1 MPSVI
6 DITNQF
12 PATRERTVLLE
23 LLRVVRSL
31 QDEGIEV
38 VICGGWVPFL
48 KQLARESETA
58 HSMSLD
64 IDLLFRQASRERDVV
79 NRIRMLLVGDME
91 FERSRTYTF
100 RYEKSVEGNIVQ
112 LDLLADFPRTD
123 NDEAVRRIQGIDSS
137 LDLCLVNGA
146 EDLAGHVETIRISW
160 LVGDKTEVCDIT
172 IPDPVGFLMLK
183 AEVCRYR
190 ETTKDPYDIYYYCR
204 FSEESGLIRQKLEAA
219 IGEPAVRRTVDA
231 LQRMFQY
238 EDSKWVDLALDHMS
252 ISGEE
257 RDREARFIVR
267 SVARAVG
274 EKEDELRQGQ

>member
-1 MPSVI
+1 VAGAI

-12 PATRERTVLLE
+12 PPTRERTVLVE
-23 LLRVVRSL
+23 LLRVVRNL
-31 QDEGIEV
+31 QAEGIDV

-64 IDLLFRQASRERDVV
+64 IDLLFRQAARERAAID
-79 NRIRMLLVGDME
+79 RIRTLLVAGME
-91 FERSRTYTF
+91 FERSRTHAF
-100 RYEKSVEGNIVQ
+100 RYEKKVEGNIVQ

-123 NDEAVRRIQGIDSS
+123 NDESVRRIQGIDSS
-137 LDLCLVNGA
+137 LDLCLVDGA
-146 EDLAGHVETIRISW
+146 EDVAGHVETIRISW
-160 LVGDKTEVCDIT
+160 LDGDKAEVCEIT

-204 FSEESGLIRQKLEAA
+204 FSEEPDSIRKTLEAA
-219 IGEPAVRRTVDA
+219 IEEPAVQRTVDA

-238 EDSKWVDLALDHMS
+238 EDSKWVDLALDHMN

-267 SVARAVG
+267 SMAKIIPAA
-274 EKEDELRQGQ
+274 

>member
-1 MPSVI
+1 MPTAI

-12 PATRERTVLLE
+12 PATRERAVLLE
-23 LLRVVRSL
+23 LFRVARNL
-31 QDEGIEV
+31 QTAGIET

-64 IDLLFRQASRERDVV
+64 IDLLFRRAAREREAID
-79 NRIRMLLVGDME
+79 RIRTLLVGGME
-91 FERSRTYTF
+91 FERSRTHSF
-100 RYEKSVEGNIVQ
+100 RYEKTVEGNTVQ
-112 LDLLADFPRTD
+112 IDLLIDLPRTEK
-123 NDEAVRRIQGIDSS
+123 DEPVRRIQGISSS
-137 LDLCLVNGA
+137 LDLCLVDGA

-160 LVGDKTEVCDIT
+160 IEDSKADVCDIT
-172 IPDPVGFLMLK
+172 VPDPVGFLMLK

-204 FSEESGLIRQKLEAA
+204 FSEDPGLIREKLEES

-238 EDSKWVDLALDHMS
+238 EDSKWVELALDHMN

-257 RDREARFIVR
+257 RGREALFIVR
-267 SVARAVG
+267 SMAKVAAG
-274 EKEDELRQGQ
+274 I

>member
-1 MPSVI
+1 
-6 DITNQF
+6 
-12 PATRERTVLLE
+12 
-23 LLRVVRSL
+23 VRNL
-31 QDEGIEV
+31 QTAGVEV

-64 IDLLFRQASRERDVV
+64 IDLLFRQASRERDVID
-79 NRIRMLLVGDME
+79 RIRTLLVGGME
-91 FERSRTYTF
+91 FERSTTHAF
-100 RYEKSVEGNIVQ
+100 RYEKKVEGNIVQ

-123 NDEAVRRIQGIDSS
+123 DDEPVRRIQGIDSS
-137 LDLCLVNGA
+137 LDLCLVDGA
-146 EDLAGHVETIRISW
+146 EDLAGHVETIRMSW
-160 LVGDKTEVCDIT
+160 LDGEKIESCDIT

-204 FSEESGLIRQKLEAA
+204 FSEEPDLIRKKLEAA
-219 IGEPAVRRTVDA
+219 MEEPAVRRTFAA
-231 LQRMFQY
+231 LRRMFEY

>member
-1 MPSVI
+1 MPSAI

-12 PATRERTVLLE
+12 PPTRERTVLLE

-31 QDEGIEV
+31 QTEGIEV

-48 KQLARESETA
+48 KQLARENQTA

-64 IDLLFRQASRERDVV
+64 IDLLFRQAGRERDVID
-79 NRIRMLLVGDME
+79 RIRTLLIGGME
-91 FERSRTYTF
+91 FERSRTHTF
-100 RYEKSVEGNIVQ
+100 RYEKRVEGNIVQ

-123 NDEAVRRIQGIDSS
+123 NDEPVRRIQGIDSS
-137 LDLCLVNGA
+137 LDLCLVDGA

-160 LVGDKTEVCDIT
+160 LDGDRTETCEIM

-190 ETTKDPYDIYYYCR
+190 ETTKDSYDIYYYCR
-204 FSEESGLIRQKLEAA
+204 FSEEPELIRQKFEAA
-219 IGEPAVRRTVDA
+219 MEEPAVRRTVDA
-231 LQRMFQY
+231 LQRMFHY
-238 EDSKWVDLALDHMS
+238 DDSKWVDLALDHMD
-252 ISGEE
+252 IAGEE

-267 SVARAVG
+267 SVARAIG